1 VWLLPSFQPMR
12 SSQWQ
17 EVMKLSKIL
26 EDYEDVLIAD
36 GFDDAVIGIEP
47 MTMRVVYD
55 IDKVIEILMDQG
67 MDHDEAIEYYE
78 FNIVGAYVGEQTPLF
93 VNTYASRD

>member
-1 VWLLPSFQPMR
+1 
-12 SSQWQ
+12 
-17 EVMKLSKIL
+17 
-26 EDYEDVLIAD
+26 
-36 GFDDAVIGIEP
+36 
-47 MTMRVVYD
+47 
-55 IDKVIEILMDQG
+55 VIEILMDQG

>member
-1 VWLLPSFQPMR
+1 MR

-67 MDHDEAIEYYE
+67 MDNDEAIEYYE

>member
-1 VWLLPSFQPMR
+1 
-12 SSQWQ
+12 
-17 EVMKLSKIL
+17 MKLSKIL
-26 EDYEDVLIAD
+26 EDYENVLTAD

-67 MDHDEAIEYYE
+67 MDHDEAVEYYE

-93 VNTYASRD
+93 VNTYAGRD

>member
-1 VWLLPSFQPMR
+1 
-12 SSQWQ
+12 
-17 EVMKLSKIL
+17 MKLSKIL

-78 FNIVGAYVGEQTPLF
+78 FNIVGAYVGEQTPIF
-93 VNTYASRD
+93 VNTYQS

>member
-1 VWLLPSFQPMR
+1 
-12 SSQWQ
+12 
-17 EVMKLSKIL
+17 MKLSKIL

-47 MTMRVVYD
+47 MTMRVVYN

>member
-1 VWLLPSFQPMR
+1 
-12 SSQWQ
+12 
-17 EVMKLSKIL
+17 MKLSKIL
-26 EDYEDVLIAD
+26 DDYENVLIAD

-67 MDHDEAIEYYE
+67 MDHDEAVEYYD

>member
-1 VWLLPSFQPMR
+1 
-12 SSQWQ
+12 
-17 EVMKLSKIL
+17 MKLSKIL
-26 EDYEDVLIAD
+26 EDYENVLIAD

-47 MTMRVVYD
+47 LTMRVVYD

>member
-1 VWLLPSFQPMR
+1 
-12 SSQWQ
+12 
-17 EVMKLSKIL
+17 MKLSKIL

-47 MTMRVVYD
+47 LTMRVVYD
-55 IDKVIEILMDQG
+55 IDKVIEILMGQG

-93 VNTYASRD
+93 VNTYASRG

>member
-1 VWLLPSFQPMR
+1 
-12 SSQWQ
+12 
-17 EVMKLSKIL
+17 MKLSKIL

-47 MTMRVVYD
+47 LTMRVVYD

-78 FNIVGAYVGEQTPLF
+78 LNIVGAYVGEQTPLF

>member
-1 VWLLPSFQPMR
+1 
-12 SSQWQ
+12 
-17 EVMKLSKIL
+17 MKLSKIL

-47 MTMRVVYD
+47 LTMRVVYD

-93 VNTYASRD
+93 VNTYQS

>member
-1 VWLLPSFQPMR
+1 
-12 SSQWQ
+12 
-17 EVMKLSKIL
+17 MKLSKIL
-26 EDYEDVLIAD
+26 EDYENVLIAD

-78 FNIVGAYVGEQTPLF
+78 FNIVGAYVGKQTPLF
-93 VNTYASRD
+93 VNTYAGRD

>member
-1 VWLLPSFQPMR
+1 
-12 SSQWQ
+12 
-17 EVMKLSKIL
+17 MKLSKIL

-67 MDHDEAIEYYE
+67 MDNDEAIEYYE

>member
-1 VWLLPSFQPMR
+1 
-12 SSQWQ
+12 
-17 EVMKLSKIL
+17 MKLSKIL

-78 FNIVGAYVGEQTPLF
+78 FNIVGAYVGGQTPLF

>member
-1 VWLLPSFQPMR
+1 
-12 SSQWQ
+12 
-17 EVMKLSKIL
+17 MKLRKIL

-55 IDKVIEILMDQG
+55 IDKVIEILIEQG

-93 VNTYASRD
+93 VNTYQS

>member
-1 VWLLPSFQPMR
+1 MR

-47 MTMRVVYD
+47 LTMRVVYD

>member
-1 VWLLPSFQPMR
+1 
-12 SSQWQ
+12 
-17 EVMKLSKIL
+17 MKLSKIL

-67 MDHDEAIEYYE
+67 MDHDEAVEYYE

>member
-1 VWLLPSFQPMR
+1 
-12 SSQWQ
+12 
-17 EVMKLSKIL
+17 MKLSKIL
-26 EDYEDVLIAD
+26 EGYEDVLIAD

-47 MTMRVVYD
+47 LTMRVVYD

>member
-1 VWLLPSFQPMR
+1 
-12 SSQWQ
+12 
-17 EVMKLSKIL
+17 MKLSKIL
-26 EDYEDVLIAD
+26 EDYENVLIAD

-55 IDKVIEILMDQG
+55 IDKVIEILIEQG

-93 VNTYASRD
+93 VNTYQS

>member
-1 VWLLPSFQPMR
+1 
-12 SSQWQ
+12 
-17 EVMKLSKIL
+17 MKLSKIL

>member
-1 VWLLPSFQPMR
+1 
-12 SSQWQ
+12 
-17 EVMKLSKIL
+17 MKLSKIL

-78 FNIVGAYVGEQTPLF
+78 FNIVGAYIGEQTPIF
-93 VNTYASRD
+93 VNTYQS